1 MSSLLSFF
9 QRVRNLFRQ
18 DDLDRDLAAEI
29 SAHLDLAAEENLKR
43 GLSPEEAR
51 RQALIQFGG
60 AQQAKENHRDSRGLP
75 LLESVFQ
82 DLRFALR
89 TFLKSPGF
97 TAIAV
102 LTLALGIGA
111 NAAIFSVVR
120 GVLLRPLANHDE
132 DRLLYVRQSAPG
144 IGQEDAA
151 FSVPEIKDIGAGL
164 KTIKELGTLS
174 ALDFTVVGLGEP
186 REIRSG
192 VVDGNYFDVVGLH
205 PVLGRLLNPADDGP
219 NAPGAAVLTYRFW
232 TNSLHSDPSVLGK
245 TIRLGSYEGTRP
257 ATIVGVLEPSVPYPV
272 ETEILANI
280 VTSPHHLSATMVTGR
295 SHRMTEVFARLA
307 PGAELDSARAELNTV
322 YATMLAAH
330 PETYKTNDHFQISVT
345 RMHDQINSNA
355 KTILWVLFA
364 AAGLLFVIACSNVAN
379 LILARTVR
387 REPELAMRAALGAT
401 TRVLRRS
408 LLAESLLLCGTGALA
423 GILIAAPMVAVL
435 ARYAARFSVR
445 ANGLTLDFSLLWI
458 GVALALV
465 SAVFLAFVPRL
476 PSGDTSTG
484 FGISGSSLRLT
495 GGSRRRLRIF
505 AVTQI
510 TASFLLLAGAG
521 ALVKTLLELEKTQAP
536 FDTAHVL
543 AVNLPVMTD
552 GRTPEQVKDFYRNV
566 QRNLS
571 TLPGVERVSYG
582 FSVPWRD
589 TRQQSISLAFAAEG
603 ATQENPEDD
612 TRAEFRSVSA
622 GYFDTLG
629 IPVVEGRDF
638 RDTDRDGSERV
649 VVISQSLAQRFFPG
663 QDPVNRHLTWTDP
676 VIKFIG
682 ISDQPRRIIGVVPD
696 IDDENIIPSPKI
708 TVYQPSEQEGFNG
721 RLFVRAKNDPYT
733 LVPTITHAVHEMA
746 SDQPVERPATLQD
759 VRGEVLAPNRLNAI
773 VFGGFAALALLI
785 SVVGVAGV
793 LAFSVSG
800 RTREFGIRLALGS
813 QPVCLLADVLK
824 DGLVIASIGV
834 GSGVLVGIVFA
845 RVIGKYVSEL
855 QFPGALPL
863 IASAAILLVAAVVA
877 SALPALRAS
886 RVDAIQALRSE

>member
-1 MSSLLSFF
+1 MNSLFSFL
-9 QRVRNLFRQ
+9 QRLRNLFRQ
-18 DDLDRDLAAEI
+18 DDLDRDLATEI
-29 SAHLDLAAEENLKR
+29 STHLDLAIEENLKK

-60 AQQAKENHRDSRGLP
+60 TQQAKENHRDSRGLP
-75 LLESVFQ
+75 LLESFFQ

-89 TFLKSPGF
+89 TFLKNPGF

-120 GVLLRPLANHDE
+120 GVLLRPLENRDE

-144 IGQEDAA
+144 IGQADSA

-164 KTIKELGTLS
+164 KTIKELGSLS

-192 VVDGNYFDVVGLH
+192 VVDGNYFDVVGLR

-232 TNSLHSDPSVLGK
+232 TNSLHSDPSVLGR

-307 PGAELDSARAELNTV
+307 PGADLDSARAELNTV

-330 PETYKTNDHFQISVT
+330 PETYKTNDHFQITVT

-379 LILARTVR
+379 LVLARTVR
-387 REPELAMRAALGAT
+387 REPELAMRSALGAT
-401 TRVLRRS
+401 THVLRRS

-445 ANGLTLDFSLLWI
+445 ATGLTLDFSLLWI
-458 GVALALV
+458 GVALALL

-476 PSGDTSTG
+476 PNGDASPG
-484 FGISGSSLRLT
+484 SGISGSSVRVT
-495 GGSRRRLRIF
+495 GGSRSRLRIF

-536 FDTAHVL
+536 FDSAHVL

-552 GRTPEQVKDFYRNV
+552 GRTPEQVKDFYRSV

-571 TLPGVERVSYG
+571 TLPGVEHVSYG

-589 TRQQSISLAFAAEG
+589 TRLQTITLAFAAEG

-612 TRAEFRSVSA
+612 TRAQFRSVSA

-629 IPVVEGRDF
+629 IPIVQGRDF
-638 RDTDRDGSERV
+638 RDSDRDGSERV
-649 VVISQSLAQRFFPG
+649 VIVSQSLAQRFFPG

-696 IDDENIIPSPKI
+696 LDDENIIPSPKI

-733 LVPTITHAVHEMA
+733 LVPTITHTVHEMA
-746 SDQPVERPATLQD
+746 SDQPVERPATLED
-759 VRGEVLAPNRLNAI
+759 VRGEVLTPNRLNAI

-813 QPVCLLADVLK
+813 QPVSLLADVLK

-863 IASAAILLVAAVVA
+863 ISSAAILLVAAVVA